1 MTTLWYHGLSTIFLE
16 TPVFMFSLLRIF
28 DVIFD
33 KIIDVVER
41 FCFPLWHPWQ
51 YLLSKIQKCLNF
63 VPLFLSAS
71 IKKEGLIIVS
81 RRNCVILDDP
91 DILTK
96 QNAPLLIW
104 KGRISEHITMVVSE
118 WMQFFTQNMSTS
130 LQFFYSYAY
139 DMEICLCFLN
149 FSSSTKFHIYY
160 LCFSMPLLFSCF

>member
-1 MTTLWYHGLSTIFLE
+1 MTTLWYHGMSTIFLE

-81 RRNCVILDDP
+81 RRNCVIRWSRHTDK
-91 DILTK
+91 TK
-96 QNAPLLIW
+96 CTFAYLKRKDFRAYYNGS
-104 KGRISEHITMVVSE
+104 K
-118 WMQFFTQNMSTS
+118 WMDAIFHSK
-130 LQFFYSYAY
+130 YV
-139 DMEICLCFLN
+139 N
-149 FSSSTKFHIYY
+149 FSSI
-160 LCFSMPLLFSCF
+160 LLFLCIWYGDMPVFFEFF